1 MTLSPTIHDF
11 YCILS
16 NTRSTDYILDCH
28 CLSPN
33 PHLLRHVFYSPLP
46 LPSLCSSHAGLLL
59 FWTLQVHT
67 QLWACTVLFPLRTP
81 FLFSSLFIADSSSL
95 MSQHKYFSPRK
106 NDTATLS
113 KIPAHLIH
121 LKYQTILCDFLHC
134 IWGYLVFSC
143 LFLFNSSPKVKCMT
157 SGSCCLA
164 PWCGPSSS

>member
-1 MTLSPTIHDF
+1 MWSHKALHSLAP
-11 YCILS
+11 
-16 NTRSTDYILDCH
+16 NYILEFISC
-28 CLSPN
+28 P
-33 PHLLRHVFYSPLP
+33 
-46 LPSLCSSHAGLLL
+46 PSLCSSHAGLLL

-121 LKYQTILCDFLHC
+121 LKYHTILCDFLHC

-143 LFLFNSSPKVKCMT
+143 LYLLIYFSFPTTDDMPLEEQRIGSSYWLLYRKCLERGLIKYYWIQVSAFT
-157 SGSCCLA
+157 G
-164 PWCGPSSS
+164 